1 MSDLTHGLS
10 LASPQIVLNNVVKQ
24 FGANR
29 VIDHL
34 DLSIPRGQKVAL
46 IGPSGSGKSTV
57 LRLIKGL
64 ENYQQGHI

>member
-1 MSDLTHGLS
+1 MSDIAHLPSTAPAQIRLT
-10 LASPQIVLNNVVKQ
+10 QVVKH
-24 FGANR
+24 FGATR

-34 DLSIPRGQKVAL
+34 DLSIPQGQKVAL

-64 ENYQQGHI
+64 EPYQQGRV